1 VRLSPVPSSSALTA
15 AEGRRDTTGANRATE
30 LAERSVEC
38 AFLRASVLWALAT
51 NTDLRH
57 AECIKYVRATVAEC
71 ERILSCAVQDA
82 ACEVRAEP
90 TGATGPAIQRS
101 AVRV

>member
-1 VRLSPVPSSSALTA
+1 MCVASSSALTA
-15 AEGRRDTTGANRATE
+15 AEGRRDTRRRAGARRATE

-38 AFLRASVLWALAT
+38 AFLRASVLWSIAT

-57 AECIKYVRATVAEC
+57 AECVKYVRATVAEC

-90 TGATGPAIQRS
+90 AGRVEGGSRAT
-101 AVRV
+101 V